1 MKMVLPMTLITKQ
14 KSENPNKYE
23 IKHIYR
29 YEGDTDPGNEAV
41 VYGTESSGK
50 KGAFVTGF

>member
-1 MKMVLPMTLITKQ
+1 M
-14 KSENPNKYE
+14 Y
-23 IKHIYR
+23 IYR

-50 KGAFVTGF
+50 MGRLSQAFSKFSF